1 MSWIQVETDRYE
13 NGSGWILERDGI
25 FGWIVYNEEIEDEFP
40 DTFIVLSD
48 LFTNPGLSVI
58 TADPATGKL
67 PTQYLPALAIND
79 TFVVGSQA
87 AMLSLNA
94 QRGDIAIRTDIPGP
108 AMFILSGDDP
118 TFLPNWIPLTTQYPD
133 WNNIQNK
140 PAAFPSSNH
149 DHDSRYYTKSES
161 DSALLGKRNTGAIPA
176 VEIVEDTN
184 HRFVTDAEKGTW
196 NSPPPAADWNTL
208 SNKPA
213 TFPPSNHD
221 HDSRYYTKSESDSA
235 LLQKR
240 NTATP
245 IPAVEV
251 VEDTTHR
258 FVTDTERAAWNAV
271 SGGGFSIPLGG
282 ILEDGLDQL
291 PASNFK
297 ETNGQAISRITFS
310 TFWNL
315 VRRNVT
321 GIVASTDRINSAAH
335 GCAEGQLVRFSFT
348 GGGIAASTD
357 YYVRNPTTNDFQ
369 VSLGPTG
376 GVINLTSSQV
386 GDMIINVEYGFG
398 DGFTTF
404 TIPDRRGIFPRG
416 AGVHGSRAK
425 MSGGNY
431 DGGPVGAAGQDRLPS
446 HRHQQTAGDI
456 AGGTYGQGGRYA
468 DSGGS
473 SSATT
478 LYTGSAVSDG
488 TGAPRNGNETAPAW
502 TAVRYKV
509 RVL

>member
-79 TFVVGSQA
+79 TFVVNSQA

-140 PAAFPSSNH
+140 PVAFPSSNH
-149 DHDSRYYTKSES
+149 DHDSRYYTKSET
-161 DSALLGKRNTGAIPA
+161 DSALLQKRNTGAIPA
-176 VEIVEDTN
+176 VEVTTDTT
-184 HRFVTDAEKGTW
+184 HRFVTDAEKTAW

-213 TFPPSNHD
+213 SFPPSNHD
-221 HDSRYYTKSESDSA
+221 HDSRYYTKIEADSA
-235 LLQKR
+235 LLGKR

-251 VEDTTHR
+251 TTDATHR
-258 FVTDTERAAWNAV
+258 FVTDAQITAWNA
-271 SGGGFSIPLGG
+271 GGGGLTNPLNQD
-282 ILEDGLDQL
+282 I
-291 PASNFK
+291 N
-297 ETNGQAISRITFS
+297 FS
-310 TFWNL
+310 TGRILKLNNIPVAGWLDNGTPFYKKRIVYRFNNGVNYANIPHNVANARTN
-315 VRRNVT
+315 VRII
-321 GIVASTDRINSAAH
+321 GFKYVA
-335 GCAEGQLVRFSFT
+335 Q
-348 GGGIAASTD
+348 
-357 YYVRNPTTNDFQ
+357 Q
-369 VSLGPTG
+369 VSSP
-376 GVINLTSSQV
+376 GVN
-386 GDMIINVEYGFG
+386 IILIDN
-398 DGFTTF
+398 
-404 TIPDRRGIFPRG
+404 
-416 AGVHGSRAK
+416 
-425 MSGGNY
+425 
-431 DGGPVGAAGQDRLPS
+431 
-446 HRHQQTAGDI
+446 
-456 AGGTYGQGGRYA
+456 
-468 DSGGS
+468 
-473 SSATT
+473 
-478 LYTGSAVSDG
+478 YTGSNTQIGSISYDDTSLYVVRGAT
-488 TGAPRNGNETAPAW
+488 TGAFDFIMQIEY
-502 TAVRYKV
+502 V
-509 RVL
+509 